1 MLALDGELKSFSRV
15 WVLAELHTA
24 LTRGMQT
31 QYCGSVKPALLE
43 DSEGVKVPR
52 VQDAQ
57 ASVEDDKTRILQ
69 QIEAAPGGYD
79 EFNKVL
85 SASILTEIAALKAF
99 RYFDSTVSS
108 SEVYCG
114 ASCCEWFLELF
125 LSSRVVFETGV
136 S

>member
-1 MLALDGELKSFSRV
+1 MDKFGEVMMMMKHHAVALDGELKSFSRV

-57 ASVEDDKTRILQ
+57 ASVEDDKRRILQ

-79 EFNKVL
+79 KFNKVL
-85 SASILTEIAALKAF
+85 SASILTEIAALRAF
-99 RYFDSTVSS
+99 RYFESTI
-108 SEVYCG
+108 
-114 ASCCEWFLELF
+114 
-125 LSSRVVFETGV
+125 
-136 S
+136 